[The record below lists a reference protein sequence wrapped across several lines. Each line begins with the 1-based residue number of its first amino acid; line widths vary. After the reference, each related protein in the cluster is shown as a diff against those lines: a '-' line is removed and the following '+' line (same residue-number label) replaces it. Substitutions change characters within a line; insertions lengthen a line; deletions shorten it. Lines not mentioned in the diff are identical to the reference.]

1 MLIVGRELLVSNIGD
16 SKAFIC
22 SLIQTS
28 GFTSIMSFRSLSLVY
43 ELRCGITFIFRF
55 YMVLRV
61 ALDKTG
67 FIAGDRKGLSEESI
81 SETSCASTS
90 VLVKE
95 LTSDHHPD
103 RLDEKSRI
111 EAAGGFV
118 STWNG
123 VARVNGLLAVSR
135 AIGDS
140 AFKRLD

>member
-1 MLIVGRELLVSNIGD
+1 
-16 SKAFIC
+16 
-22 SLIQTS
+22 
-28 GFTSIMSFRSLSLVY
+28 
-43 ELRCGITFIFRF
+43 
-55 YMVLRV
+55 MVLRV

-67 FIAGDRKGLSEESI
+67 FIAGDRKGLSEESM
-81 SETSCASTS
+81 SEPSRASTS
-90 VLVKE
+90 LLVKE

>member
-43 ELRCGITFIFRF
+43 ELRSGITFIFRF

-61 ALDKTG
+61 ALEQKW
-67 FIAGDRKGLSEESI
+67 FIAGDRKGLSQESMG
-81 SETSCASTS
+81 EPSCASTS

-95 LTSDHHPD
+95 LTSDH
-103 RLDEKSRI
+103 
-111 EAAGGFV
+111 EA
-118 STWNG
+118 
-123 VARVNGLLAVSR
+123 
-135 AIGDS
+135 
-140 AFKRLD
+140 